1 MCITKSESPVVV
13 VLRYEISKSLKK
25 IALIF
30 HYDTVDLW
38 SLPFNVATF
47 CSLLIEMIRSVQ
59 EK

>member
-30 HYDTVDLW
+30 YYDTVDLW

-47 CSLLIEMIRSVQ
+47 CSSLIEMIRSVQ